1 MIPESGKDRHAKGT
15 GAEIATGMS
24 PSTPEALDWPSG
36 VRSVVQGVCEMESA
50 LSTGDVAGG
59 ISFAD
64 AVVAMTTDLLDAID
78 LRPCEDPEWDAE
90 LISTLRV
97 YRNGAFVF
105 RSLPSVDA
113 ESGRDTMSVCMAL
126 LQQGHDHLRALVGQ
140 SATRNLTTPSRSG
153 AERSESTSPRC
164 APQRRDPP

>member
-1 MIPESGKDRHAKGT
+1 MIPESGKDRPAKQT
-15 GAEIATGMS
+15 TPEVATGVS
-24 PSTPEALDWPSG
+24 PSTPGALDWQGG
-36 VRSVVQGVCEMESA
+36 VCSVVQGVRGIESA

-97 YRNGAFVF
+97 YRNGAFVL
-105 RSLPSVDA
+105 RSLVAVDA
-113 ESGRDTMSVCMAL
+113 ESDRDATSVCMAL

-140 SATRNLTTPSRSG
+140 SSTRNLATPSRSG
-153 AERSESTSPRC
+153 AERSESTSHRR
-164 APQRRDPP
+164 APQRLDPP

>member
-1 MIPESGKDRHAKGT
+1 
-15 GAEIATGMS
+15 
-24 PSTPEALDWPSG
+24 
-36 VRSVVQGVCEMESA
+36 META

-64 AVVAMTTDLLDAID
+64 SVVAMTTDLLDAIHV
-78 LRPCEDPEWDAE
+78 RPCEDPEWDAE

-105 RSLPSVDA
+105 RSLLSVDV
-113 ESGRDTMSVCMAL
+113 ESDRGTTSVCMAI

-140 SATRNLTTPSRSG
+140 SATRNLATPSPSD
-153 AERSESTSPRC
+153 EKRSESTSLRR
-164 APQRRDPP
+164 APQRLDPP